1 MDIALTRDSLL
12 GVEQI
17 PVIPVT
23 KINPVYERLHHE
35 REDQELQFKQDSVT
49 LSQEALT
56 LYQGSEII

>member
-12 GVEQI
+12 DVEQI

-23 KINPVYERLHHE
+23 KINPVYERLRHE
-35 REDQELQFKQDSVT
+35 REDQKLQLKQDSVT
-49 LSQEALT
+49 FSQEALT